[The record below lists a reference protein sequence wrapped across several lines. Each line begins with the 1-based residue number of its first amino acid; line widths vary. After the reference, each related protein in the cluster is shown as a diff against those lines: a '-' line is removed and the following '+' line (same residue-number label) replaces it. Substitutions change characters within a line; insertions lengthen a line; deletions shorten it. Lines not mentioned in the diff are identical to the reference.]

1 MRSGQIA
8 VGSILVSSLLVGGSV
23 YYLQVYGFYETLA
36 PQDRYQVA
44 LVDGPASLRIADF
57 QGIDS
62 QSSPLRYRACFSVD
76 GAQTEFVAY
85 PDATPLNAPAW
96 FDCFDAAQI
105 GEDLE
110 TGVARGVLVASNSR
124 YGFDQVMALYRDGRA
139 FVWPQINACGAAYF
153 DGNPVPANCPLPP
166 DAAAQT
172 PSN

>member
-8 VGSILVSSLLVGGSV
+8 VGSILVSSLLVGGTV

-44 LVDGPASLRIADF
+44 LVDGPASLGIADF

-76 GAQTEFVAY
+76 AAQPEFVAY

-96 FDCFDAAQI
+96 FD
-105 GEDLE
+105 
-110 TGVARGVLVASNSR
+110 
-124 YGFDQVMALYRDGRA
+124 
-139 FVWPQINACGAAYF
+139 
-153 DGNPVPANCPLPP
+153 
-166 DAAAQT
+166 
-172 PSN
+172 